1 MQLSWGPLHSD
12 LCTMIPETT
21 NLKEMKSIL
30 IVEDDPI
37 TTFITEK
44 LLEPH
49 FTVFSVKGGYEALS
63 FLETSKVDAILMDI
77 NLGNINMD
85 GIKTMH
91 IIRNMHGR
99 KHIKIIAVTA
109 FSTNREWYIQQGF
122 DDMLLKPLDEEKI
135 LHAINKTL
143 KKGVQGKFAGVFSL
157 N

>member
-1 MQLSWGPLHSD
+1 
-12 LCTMIPETT
+12 MIPDKQT
-21 NLKEMKSIL
+21 EMKSIL

-49 FTVFSVKGGYEALS
+49 FKVHSVNGGYEALS
-63 FLETSKVDAILMDI
+63 FLETNKVDVILMDI
-77 NLGNINMD
+77 NLSNINMD

-109 FSTNREWYIQQGF
+109 FSTNRTWYIQQGF
-122 DDMLLKPLDEEKI
+122 DDMLLKPLEEENT
-135 LHAINKTL
+135 LYAINKALAL
-143 KKGVQGKFAGVFSL
+143 KQGAQGRFAGVFSL